1 MIAHEL
7 VCHVPIGG
15 VAAVRAPRILTTLL
29 GSCVAFVLQDLRH
42 RVAVLAH
49 VVRPTGQGAALGPGS
64 LADKAAPLAVDLA
77 IQNGADRRD
86 LVVRL
91 AGGGRMFD
99 GGLDIGAQ
107 NVAALR
113 RESERLGLIFAGQMV
128 GPRDGGSFV
137 IVDAGTGRVQVR
149 ALRTGDDAS
158 WQAVLLEILGQRGSA

>member
-1 MIAHEL
+1 MIQHEL
-7 VCHVPIGG
+7 IAHVPIGG
-15 VAAVRAPRILTTLL
+15 IAAVRAPRVLTTLL
-29 GSCVAFVLQDLRH
+29 GSCVAFVVQDLRH

-49 VVRPTGQGAALGPGS
+49 VVRPTGQGVGLGPGS
-64 LADKAAPLAVDLA
+64 FADQAAARAVDLA
-77 IQNGADRRD
+77 IQTGGDRRD

-113 RESERLGLIFAGQMV
+113 RESERLGLIFAGQLV

-137 IVDAGTGRVQVR
+137 IVDAGTGKAQVK
-149 ALRTGDDAS
+149 ALRAGDDAS
-158 WQAVLLEILGQRGSA
+158 WREVLVDILGQRGTA